1 MKPPRQTT
9 ILIIE
14 DNAAVRETLV
24 DLITLNGF
32 RALTAADGMAGLAIA
47 QREAP
52 SLIITDISMPVMTGF
67 ALLEALHQ
75 AEGLRTIPV
84 IVISAKTDR
93 ADTRRG
99 MELGAADYITKPFS
113 ENEVLRAITIQ
124 LEKKALLDELDAF
137 AHTVAHDLKTP
148 LCTLSGRLYLATEG
162 LGKMDEPA
170 LRRNLQEASLAAGH
184 LSTIIDELLFLAL
197 VRQESIKTKMTALNM
212 GVIVTESLAA
222 LASQLTA
229 SSAIIH
235 QPGQWP
241 TAHGYA
247 PWLIQVWVN
256 YISNALKYGGPSPQI
271 TLGSTVRA
279 DGHVIRFWVKDD
291 GPGLDA
297 ASQQGM
303 FVPFTRVAKVSATS
317 HGLGLS
323 IVRRIMEKLGGGFG
337 VESQLGAGA
346 LFWFEL
352 PLAAAV
358 NSTAAAD

>member
-1 MKPPRQTT
+1 
-9 ILIIE
+9 
-14 DNAAVRETLV
+14 
-24 DLITLNGF
+24 
-32 RALTAADGMAGLAIA
+32 
-47 QREAP
+47 
-52 SLIITDISMPVMTGF
+52 
-67 ALLEALHQ
+67 
-75 AEGLRTIPV
+75 
-84 IVISAKTDR
+84 
-93 ADTRRG
+93 
-99 MELGAADYITKPFS
+99 
-113 ENEVLRAITIQ
+113 
-124 LEKKALLDELDAF
+124 
-137 AHTVAHDLKTP
+137 
-148 LCTLSGRLYLATEG
+148 
-162 LGKMDEPA
+162 
-170 LRRNLQEASLAAGH
+170 
-184 LSTIIDELLFLAL
+184 
-197 VRQESIKTKMTALNM
+197 MTALNM

-229 SSAIIH
+229 SAAIIH

-303 FVPFTRVAKVSATS
+303 FVPFTRVAKVSATR
-317 HGLGLS
+317 HGLCLS